1 LGHLKPMAYEP
12 TPARTH
18 ESAAPA
24 RVSAETLFRVHGSF
38 VATFLRRL
46 GAGADEIDDIVQD
59 VFVVVHRQGGF
70 VPGAAHPKTWL
81 AEIGLRKL
89 SSARRT
95 ARRRRTAP
103 VPGEFF
109 AAIPAREA
117 CPFEA
122 AASAQGLRRVQRAID
137 EMDLVQR
144 TVFILF
150 EVEGDSCD
158 SIAAAMRVPVGTIH
172 SRLHAARRSF
182 RNAYTRLDQKAGAE
196 SRSGEPVRL
205 RDDPSL
211 SQEGRLEI
219 ARFAVAAYPTF
230 DVAHGLAR
238 FRASAHAPPS
248 APPHVFAGGAGA
260 HPCAI
265 AVSLAAHLGLGLSA
279 AAWMIPPRPVVRA
292 EMEPVAVSLE
302 DDVSEVAARSD
313 GREASQTGRTSAE
326 RSGLLSHRPSAPR
339 HSPAAGRAG
348 DDQAN
353 EARKAR
359 PRQGEP
365 SLNWAIRLPG
375 DVGEV
380 SGGEGVD
387 GADSVNA
394 KDADGTPR
402 PAREG
407 QHGSG
412 QNAAPSLGSGPM
424 GPTGGEPSPG
434 VSGGV
439 ELGDDRGHGAQLLP
453 AWDCEFPSW
462 AKVGGVVRMIAT
474 VRADGTAADAEIISD
489 PGHGFAAVA
498 RECAMRQR
506 FVAALDEH
514 GKPTLG
520 RTGPFNVRFV
530 RH

>member
-1 LGHLKPMAYEP
+1 MAHEP
-12 TPARTH
+12 TAARTH
-18 ESAAPA
+18 ESAAQA

-59 VFVVVHRQGGF
+59 VFVVVHRRGGF

-137 EMDLVQR
+137 EMDLVPR

-150 EVEGDSCD
+150 EIEGDSCD
-158 SIAAAMRVPVGTIH
+158 SIAAAMRVPVGTVH

-182 RNAYTRLDQKAGAE
+182 RNAYTRLDQEAGAE
-196 SRSGEPVRL
+196 SRRGEPVRL
-205 RDDPSL
+205 RDDASL
-211 SQEGRLEI
+211 PQEGRREI
-219 ARFAVAAYPTF
+219 AQFAVAAYPTF

-238 FRASAHAPPS
+238 FRASAHAPRS

-260 HPCAI
+260 HPFAI
-265 AVSLAAHLGLGLSA
+265 AVSLVAHLGLGLSA
-279 AAWMIPPRPVVRA
+279 AAWMTHPRPVVRA

-326 RSGLLSHRPSAPR
+326 RSGLLSPRPSAPR
-339 HSPAAGRAG
+339 HSPAAGRARAG
-348 DDQAN
+348 DDRAN
-353 EARKAR
+353 GTRTARA
-359 PRQGEP
+359 RQGEP
-365 SLNWAIRLPG
+365 SLNWAIRWS
-375 DVGEV
+375 DEVGEV
-380 SGGEGVD
+380 SGGESVD
-387 GADSVNA
+387 GADRVNA
-394 KDADGTPR
+394 NDADGA
-402 PAREG
+402 ARAARGE

-412 QNAAPSLGSGPM
+412 QTAAPSLGSGSM
-424 GPTGGEPSPG
+424 GPTGGEPSPR
-434 VSGGV
+434 VSGGG
-439 ELGDDRGHGAQLLP
+439 EPGEDRGHGAQLLP
-453 AWDCEFPSW
+453 AWDCEFPPW

-474 VRADGTAADAEIISD
+474 VQADGTAADAEIISD

-506 FVAALDEH
+506 FVAARDEH

-530 RH
+530 R